1 MNSEQHLKSNLF
13 SNLIELVAQSCHTL
27 QKWFPEGKKIQSTA
41 EDLFLDLS
49 LIYVKRFSIQTGI
62 NLDIWLKLA

>member
-1 MNSEQHLKSNLF
+1 MNSEQYLKSNLV
-13 SNLIELVAQSCHTL
+13 SNLTELVAQSCHTL
-27 QKWFPEGKKIQSTA
+27 KKWFPEGKKIQSTA

-49 LIYVKRFSIQTGI
+49 SIYVNRFSIQTEI